1 MTKTKQNNIVV
12 FAIILTV
19 ILAIIL
25 VACNPSTTENTISI
39 MVNGKVIA
47 QYNSDDIVLSQ
58 LLSDLQKDGYICK
71 LYVDAEMTIPFNA
84 SSISI
89 TEPKIL
95 YAEYVDVCVL
105 KVFARGNVV
114 FEENIEMNE
123 VYKFENMLK
132 ALEKTG
138 YICKV
143 YYDNKFSNQL
153 TETEKTI
160 TTSLDLYA
168 NYEVDPSYVSP
179 ASDFEMDII
188 NDVGT
193 IMGYKGSSEVVVIPE
208 NLSVTKGG
216 TTRNVTKIAD
226 QAFARNSNIH
236 HVKISSKITSV
247 GKNVLTNC
255 DNLETVVWGSS
266 IETIEEYS
274 FSGCTALEK
283 FTLPKAVKT
292 IKTNAFNDCYKLKD
306 VYYGGSLTDWCSV
319 TLSNAQSNP
328 MYLTKVFYA
337 DNTPI
342 VGQLTLP
349 SVSTIKPYAFYGY
362 DNFTDLVIPESVTS
376 IGTSA
381 FENNMGLATVH
392 YQSNLGKWC
401 DISFSNI
408 TSNPMNNDIL
418 LYVKNGSNDVAVSG
432 ETTIPDGQTSISK
445 YAFAGYKHMTSITL
459 PSSLKSCGV
468 DSFLGVSKF
477 ESVKYLS
484 DISNWCKIQFADP
497 EANPVSESK
506 DLRVLETA
514 ENTDSWMSIAGDI
527 TLPDTV
533 TSINPYCFNGIVKL
547 KSLTLPSALATIG
560 NYAFYGCRSL
570 ININLPNAL
579 TSIENY
585 AFYGCYRIETISFPD
600 TLTTIGN
607 YAFSQCN
614 GIKSIN
620 FSKSLLTIGDHAFAG
635 CTQIGKIEF
644 VDGSKLTTI
653 GAYAFELCKNMTEIT
668 LPTTLKDIGIGAFK
682 SCSSLQ
688 SISIPS
694 GVTSIKDM
702 TFEDCSSL
710 VEVSIPNT
718 VTSIGHRAFML
729 CTNLKELTMPDSVT
743 TIGQSS
749 FAGCKNMTTLSLSTK
764 LTAIA
769 DNAFVNCNSLEKII
783 IPNAVATIGYR
794 AFSQCYSVTAITLGS
809 GLKTIGEEAFTDCRG
824 ITKVTI
830 PSAVTTIGAN
840 SFKGCT
846 SLVSVVFSDT
856 TTWYVPGVSDPIN
869 VSNETNNVT
878 LLTQTYVGKT
888 WTKS

>member
-12 FAIILTV
+12 FVIILTV

-39 MVNGKVIA
+39 MANGKVIA
-47 QYNSDDIVLSQ
+47 QYNGDGIDLSQ

-71 LYVDAEMTIPFNA
+71 LYVDEEMTIPFNA
-84 SSISI
+84 SSSSL

-95 YAEYVDVCVL
+95 YAEYVEVCVL
-105 KVFARGNVV
+105 KVFARGKVV
-114 FEENIEMNE
+114 FEETVEMNE
-123 VYKFENMLK
+123 VYNFTNMLK
-132 ALEKTG
+132 AVEKTG

-143 YYDNKFSNQL
+143 YYDNKYSNQL
-153 TETEKTI
+153 TETEKAI

-179 ASDFEMDII
+179 ASDFELDII
-188 NDVGT
+188 NNVGT
-193 IMGYKGSSEVVVIPE
+193 IVGYKGSSEVVVIPE
-208 NLSVTKGG
+208 DLSVTKNS
-216 TTRNVTKIAD
+216 TTKSVTKIAD
-226 QAFARNSNIH
+226 HAFSRNSNIH
-236 HVKISSKITSV
+236 HVRVSSKITSA

-266 IETIEEYS
+266 IETIEGYT

-283 FTLPKAVKT
+283 VTLPKAVKT
-292 IKTNAFNDCYKLKD
+292 IKTNAFNDCYKLKE

-328 MYLTKVFYA
+328 MHLAKIFYA
-337 DNTPI
+337 NNTPI
-342 VGQLTLP
+342 VGQLSLP

-362 DNFTDLVIPESVTS
+362 DNFTDLVIPESVTT

-401 DISFSNI
+401 NISFSNI
-408 TSNPMNNDIL
+408 TANPMNNDIL
-418 LYVKNGSNDVAVSG
+418 LYVKNGNNDVAVSG
-432 ETTIPDGQTSISK
+432 ETTIPDGQTSISQ

-468 DSFLGVSKF
+468 DAFLNISKF

-484 DISNWCKIQFADP
+484 DIANWCKIQFADP

-506 DLRVLETA
+506 DLRVLENEA
-514 ENTDSWMSIAGDI
+514 NTNSWMSIAGNI

-547 KSLTLPSALATIG
+547 KSLTLPSALVTIG
-560 NYAFYGCRSL
+560 NYAFYGCRGL
-570 ININLPNAL
+570 INIDFPNTL

-600 TLTTIGN
+600 ALTTIGN
-607 YAFSQCN
+607 YAFAQCN
-614 GIKSIN
+614 GIQSIE
-620 FSKSLLTIGDHAFAG
+620 FSKSILTIGNYAFAG
-635 CTQIGKIEF
+635 CSQIGKIEF
-644 VDGSKLTTI
+644 AEGSKLTTI
-653 GAYAFELCKNMTEIT
+653 GAYSFELCKNLTEIT
-668 LPTTLKDIGIGAFK
+668 LPSTLKNIGVGAFK
-682 SCSSLQ
+682 NCSSLQ

-694 GVTSIKDM
+694 GVTSIGDM
-702 TFEDCSSL
+702 TFEECSNLQS
-710 VEVSIPNT
+710 VTIPDT
-718 VTSIGHRAFML
+718 VTSIGNMAFML
-729 CTNLKELTMPDSVT
+729 CKNLDNVVLPNSVKS
-743 TIGQSS
+743 IGYACFS
-749 FAGCKNMTTLSLSTK
+749 GCKNMTSISLGTGI
-764 LTAIA
+764 TAIP

-783 IPNAVATIGYR
+783 IPNSVATIGYR
-794 AFSQCYSVTAITLGS
+794 AFSQCYSVTEITLGS
-809 GLKTIGEEAFTDCRG
+809 GLKTIGEEAFADCRG

-830 PSAVTTIGAN
+830 PSAVTTIGAKA
-840 SFKGCT
+840 FMGCT
-846 SLVSVVFSDT
+846 SLTSAVFSDT

-869 VSNETNNVT
+869 VSNTTNNAT
-878 LLTQTYVGKT
+878 LLTKTYVEKT
-888 WTKS
+888 WTKT